1 MMIHPGNVAGADRL
15 RAYYLGNLVGNP
27 LDTTIAAR
35 LPDLWRRAGAASEAQ
50 TRHVTRGRLY
60 SLSGRTLGH
69 GWQVRPEPKVNVKH
83 SPEPYL
89 DRFIYDTICTPRRRR
104 MADLDGRRRS
114 GVLGS
119 DYPYDMGMMD
129 CVRFVRSLDISEAD
143 RAIILGDEAAKI
155 LAKKRKK
162 HPRGGLTTM
171 ADENFAKIPARAI
184 RSMIADCF
192 VAAGLPGEDAARCA
206 ALMTEADL
214 TGADG
219 HGIFRLAQYVRRLKA
234 KGFNARPNI
243 TVTRTAPATALVDG
257 DNGMGHLVMTRAAN
271 EAIAL
276 ARDTGVAWVGVRRS
290 NHAGP
295 AGLYAEM
302 PAAHGMVGIYAAVAN
317 ANHMATWGGTELLL
331 GTNPL
336 AIGVPSGSGPIVLD
350 MATSIVAYGT
360 VKKYALRDLAMP
372 QGWFVNPADRRS
384 HHRSEAVA

>member
-1 MMIHPGNVAGADRL
+1 
-15 RAYYLGNLVGNP
+15 
-27 LDTTIAAR
+27 
-35 LPDLWRRAGAASEAQ
+35 
-50 TRHVTRGRLY
+50 
-60 SLSGRTLGH
+60 
-69 GWQVRPEPKVNVKH
+69 
-83 SPEPYL
+83 
-89 DRFIYDTICTPRRRR
+89 
-104 MADLDGRRRS
+104 
-114 GVLGS
+114 
-119 DYPYDMGMMD
+119 
-129 CVRFVRSLDISEAD
+129 
-143 RAIILGDEAAKI
+143 
-155 LAKKRKK
+155 
-162 HPRGGLTTM
+162 M

-184 RSMIADCF
+184 RAMIVDCF

-206 ALMTEADL
+206 ALMAEADL

-234 KGFNARPNI
+234 RGFNAKPNI

-271 EAIAL
+271 EAVAL

-302 PAAHGMVGIYAAVAN
+302 PAAQGMVGIYAAVAN

-336 AIGVPSGSGPIVLD
+336 AIGMPSGSGPIVLD

-372 QGWFVNPADRRS
+372 QGWFVNPATGESITDPKRSHEGVLLPMGEYKGSGLALMLGLLGGVLNGAAFGRDVVDFNADDSSETNTGHFIIAADVTRFIPIETFNAEVDRHVRDFKQSKRLPGVDEIRLPGDRR
-384 HHRSEAVA
+384 RDCRAERMRDGVPIAPALMAQLDKLAAELKVTPLRER

>member
-1 MMIHPGNVAGADRL
+1 
-15 RAYYLGNLVGNP
+15 
-27 LDTTIAAR
+27 
-35 LPDLWRRAGAASEAQ
+35 
-50 TRHVTRGRLY
+50 
-60 SLSGRTLGH
+60 
-69 GWQVRPEPKVNVKH
+69 
-83 SPEPYL
+83 
-89 DRFIYDTICTPRRRR
+89 
-104 MADLDGRRRS
+104 
-114 GVLGS
+114 
-119 DYPYDMGMMD
+119 
-129 CVRFVRSLDISEAD
+129 
-143 RAIILGDEAAKI
+143 
-155 LAKKRKK
+155 
-162 HPRGGLTTM
+162 M

-192 VAAGLPGEDAARCA
+192 VAAGLPGDDAADCA

-234 KGFNARPNI
+234 RGFNARPNI

-271 EAIAL
+271 EAITL
-276 ARDTGVAWVGVRRS
+276 ARDTGVAWVGVRQS

-302 PAAHGMVGIYAAVAN
+302 PAAQGMVGIYAAVAN

-372 QGWFVNPADRRS
+372 QGWFVNPQTGEAITDPKRSHEGVLLPMGEYKGSGLALMLGLLGGVLNGAAFGRDVVDFNADDSSETNTGHFIVAIDIARFVPLATFTAEVDRHMRDFRQSKRLPGVDDIRLPGDRRAQC
-384 HHRSEAVA
+384 REERLRDGVPIAPALLAQLDKLAAELKIKPLRER